1 MHEVI
6 INTAEGH
13 HFDVELLSPEAWVA
27 TAADIISASRPGARH
42 DTKDIFF
49 ERMSNLENLINSIEG
64 VQKAYIMQA

>member
-1 MHEVI
+1 MS
-6 INTAEGH
+6 A
-13 HFDVELLSPEAWVA
+13 EAWVA

-49 ERMSNLENLINSIEG
+49 ERMSNLENLINTMPG